1 MAQLLIVEDDQIT
14 ALALQRTLTGMGH
27 AVVARVPSA
36 AEAMAAVQAYRPDV
50 VLLDIR
56 LAGPQDGLQVGVDIQ
71 TFWSTPVIYL
81 SGSDPA
87 ELGLQ
92 EFPEALWCYIAKPID
107 QVQLHDILA
116 QLFPPHRGGDDPSHP
131 LVRSRRVW
139 TTPELR
145 EQMRHLRQPV
155 GAFSRESGRNM
166 TSTSLTS
173 VWRGEWCFNDHA
185 RDTQAEAQ
193 SAAGAGNSPPRL
205 AGAQSAGV
213 PRGDLILPIKTLSLF
228 SSTADLSSTKGAEPW
243 TTPTPHQQRPRHKP
257 P

>member
-1 MAQLLIVEDDQIT
+1 MLKT
-14 ALALQRTLTGMGH
+14 RTPPSLVCRSFLRRYGAISRNRLT
-27 AVVARVPSA
+27 RFS
-36 AEAMAAVQAYRPDV
+36 
-50 VLLDIR
+50 
-56 LAGPQDGLQVGVDIQ
+56 
-71 TFWSTPVIYL
+71 STT
-81 SGSDPA
+81 SWHSS
-87 ELGLQ
+87 
-92 EFPEALWCYIAKPID
+92 
-107 QVQLHDILA
+107 
-116 QLFPPHRGGDDPSHP
+116 FPPHRGGNDPSHP

-185 RDTQAEAQ
+185 RDTRAEAQ

-205 AGAQSAGV
+205 AGAPSAGV
-213 PRGDLILPIKTLSLF
+213 PRGALILPIKTLSLF